1 MLSVLGPSTS
11 ERAAGVAAVALGS
24 DVDLAA
30 RAFGQGFLETLQLAV
45 TSYALALALGA
56 VLAVMHISPASPARW
71 ASRAFVEFFRN
82 VPLLLIFFL
91 FGFGL
96 PKVGLDFRPF
106 TWAVIVLATYT
117 AAFICE
123 TIRSGVN
130 SVSMGQAEAAR
141 AIGLDFIQSLRH
153 VVLPQALR
161 AVVPP
166 LGSLFIALTKNT
178 SLALVVGVQEVSA
191 KPEQLINQNVST
203 VLVIVGVASCYLAV
217 NLPASYVIG
226 RIEAKAV
233 FAR

>member
-1 MLSVLGPSTS
+1 
-11 ERAAGVAAVALGS
+11 
-24 DVDLAA
+24 
-30 RAFGQGFLETLQLAV
+30 
-45 TSYALALALGA
+45 
-56 VLAVMHISPASPARW
+56 MHISPAAPARW
-71 ASRAFVEFFRN
+71 ASRGFVEFFRN

-96 PKVGLDFRPF
+96 PKVGLEFSPF
-106 TWAVIVLATYT
+106 KWAVIVLATYT

-130 SVSMGQAEAAR
+130 SVPLGQAEAAR
-141 AIGLDFIQSLRH
+141 AIGLNFSQSLRH

-191 KPEQLINQNVST
+191 KTEQLVNQNVST
-203 VLVIVGVASCYLAV
+203 VLVIAGVACCYLAI
-217 NLPASYVIG
+217 NLPAGYLIG
-226 RIEAKAV
+226 RVEQRAV